1 MKLSRLVAGSCVA
14 VPLAAAAQSVV
25 PVDLRSWVELGP
37 PANGTWTVAA
47 DGSSVT
53 QSINGNP
60 TFFVGPGSFLDT
72 TLRGTIRVGDAGDD
86 DYIGFVFG
94 YQSPAGSGND
104 MNYVLFDWKQNT
116 QTFGGVTAQEGF
128 SLNRVNGTITDYLPN
143 FWGHADSAS
152 FDVLA
157 TNFSATNGWQTNV
170 TYDFAITY
178 QSNRVLVT
186 LSGGVFGTP
195 TTVLDVAGT
204 FPAGRFG
211 FYNYSQAGVTYS
223 GLTLQQTP
231 PTDPPPVPAIPEPS
245 TYALMLAGLGAVALI
260 ARRRRR

>member
-1 MKLSRLVAGSCVA
+1 MKLHSLVAASFV
-14 VPLAAAAQSVV
+14 VV
-25 PVDLRSWVELGP
+25 PFAVLAQAEVPIDLRSWAELGP
-37 PANGTWTVAA
+37 PANGTWTVSS
-47 DGSSVT
+47 DGTSVT
-53 QSINGNP
+53 QSINGDP
-60 TFFVGPGSFLDT
+60 TFFVGAGSFLDT
-72 TLRGTIRVGDAGDD
+72 TLRGSIRVNNAGDD

-128 SLNRVNGTITDYLPN
+128 SVNRVNGTITDYLPG
-143 FWGHADSAS
+143 FWGHNESAP

-157 TNFSATNGWQTNV
+157 TNFSTTNGWQVNTD
-170 TYDFAITY
+170 YDFAITY
-178 QSNRVLVT
+178 QSNRVSVT
-186 LSGGVFGTP
+186 LSGGTFATP

-204 FPAGRFG
+204 FPAGSFG

-223 GLTLQQTP
+223 GLTLQQAP
-231 PTDPPPVPAIPEPS
+231 PTDPPVAAIPEPS
-245 TYALMLAGLGAVALI
+245 TYALMLAGLGAVALV